1 MRRILLIFFQD
12 CASDDMRELNREVAL
27 TDRERPLLSLWDDV
41 SLAVGR
47 MRRLSKEEKDVG
59 AEFD

>member
-12 CASDDMRELNREVAL
+12 CASDDTRELNREVAL